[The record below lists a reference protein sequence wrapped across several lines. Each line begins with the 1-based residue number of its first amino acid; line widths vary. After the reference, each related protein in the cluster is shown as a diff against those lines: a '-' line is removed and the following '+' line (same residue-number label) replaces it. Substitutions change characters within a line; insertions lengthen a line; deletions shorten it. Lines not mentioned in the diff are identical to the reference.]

1 MCILNSFCNIEV
13 EEKGFIDTFEV
24 DEMKKLSIIWSL
36 VSLILKLNSL
46 VVNIMYVKIFFGV

>member
-24 DEMKKLSIIWSL
+24 DEMKKLKASIPASQPEIINGR
-36 VSLILKLNSL
+36 VP
-46 VVNIMYVKIFFGV
+46 